1 VWGFGWSDIDE
12 PFGEGTLK
20 DKSSVRKRD
29 VNWGRVQGGVQWGDM
44 YAKLSSNI
52 IRVSEGICWGEE
64 VIGMDD
70 HFESN
75 VTMIHVNHTITLGP
89 SSKERSDE

>member
-1 VWGFGWSDIDE
+1 
-12 PFGEGTLK
+12 
-20 DKSSVRKRD
+20 
-29 VNWGRVQGGVQWGDM
+29 
-44 YAKLSSNI
+44 
-52 IRVSEGICWGEE
+52 
-64 VIGMDD
+64 MDD